1 MLILITILTFILLF
15 IGLNGLFA
23 QSNKRRDLLQK
34 RLAEISSN
42 PAQSEVLD
50 QKSFKEKLTDSL
62 SDLLEKGFYHHSN
75 SNRRE
80 QLQRALEN
88 AGYSKSMTPVKY
100 LLSLMLTA
108 LLILALTV
116 ILVYVISLSFGKSL
130 MIGFLTVGLYLY
142 LQRFMLLRQ
151 VEQRRRRIIKDLP
164 YTLDLILVSVEA
176 GLSFDGA
183 IAKVVT
189 NIPGPIADEFGKTLK
204 EIRMGITRKVAM
216 KNMSTRCNIKELSTL
231 NTAIIQADELGVSLS
246 NIIRI
251 QGAMLREERKQK
263 AREKA
268 LKAPVKI
275 LLPLILFIFPTI
287 FIVILGPSLMKIAEI
302 FK

>member
-1 MLILITILTFILLF
+1 MLVLIAILTFILIF
-15 IGLNGLFA
+15 MGLNGLFA
-23 QSNKRRDLLQK
+23 QSNKKRDLLQK
-34 RLAEISSN
+34 RLTEISID
-42 PAQSEVLD
+42 PAQSEVLE
-50 QKSFKEKLTDSL
+50 QKSFREKLTDSL
-62 SDLLEKGFYHHSN
+62 GDLLEKGFYHHSN
-75 SNRRE
+75 SSRRE
-80 QLQRALEN
+80 QLQRKLEN

-100 LLSLMLTA
+100 VLSLMLTA
-108 LLILALTV
+108 PLIFALTA
-116 ILVYVISLSFGKSL
+116 ILVYAISLSFGKSF

-142 LQRFMLLRQ
+142 LQRFILLRQ
-151 VEQRRRRIIKDLP
+151 IEQRRRQIIKDLP

-216 KNMSTRCNIKELSTL
+216 KNMSTRCNIRELSTL

>member
-1 MLILITILTFILLF
+1 MLILITILTFMLLF
-15 IGLNGLFA
+15 IGLNGLLA
-23 QSNKRRDLLQK
+23 QSNKKRDLLQK
-34 RLAEISSN
+34 RLTEISNVS
-42 PAQSEVLD
+42 ATDESLE
-50 QKSFKEKLTDSL
+50 QKSFRKKLTDSL
-62 SDLLEKGFYHHSN
+62 SDLLEKGFYHRSN

-80 QLQRALEN
+80 QLQRKLEN

-100 LLSLMLTA
+100 LLSLMLTT
-108 LLILALTV
+108 LLIFALTV
-116 ILVYVISLSFGKSL
+116 IIIYVINLSLGKSL
-130 MIGFLTVGLYLY
+130 MLGFLTVGLYLY
-142 LQRFMLLRQ
+142 LQRFILLRQ
-151 VEQRRRRIIKDLP
+151 IEQRRRQIIKDLP

-216 KNMSTRCNIKELSTL
+216 KNMSTRCNIRELSTL

>member
-15 IGLNGLFA
+15 IGLNGLLA
-23 QSNKRRDLLQK
+23 QMNQTRDLLQK
-34 RLAEISSN
+34 RLAEISID
-42 PAQSEVLD
+42 PAQSENLE
-50 QKSFKEKLTDSL
+50 QKSFREKLTDSL
-62 SDLLEKGFYHHSN
+62 SELLEKGFYHHSN

-80 QLQRALEN
+80 QLQRKLEN

-108 LLILALTV
+108 LFILALTV

-130 MIGFLTVGLYLY
+130 MIGFFTVGLYLY
-142 LQRFMLLRQ
+142 LQRFILLRQ
-151 VEQRRRRIIKDLP
+151 IEQRRRRIIKDLP